1 MFEAADAARVRAA
14 RRPGAKPYA
23 GAFAGEWTLRN
34 PRNAREPGSETVPR
48 ETLRW
53 SDWANALNGQRLVSW
68 VREEVFPFHAG
79 IAAEGVTDFM
89 ADARLVIDEPTVLSQ
104 VVSHVNDLHLEQ
116 VDADTKGDL
125 FEHVL
130 GQIRQAGELGQFR
143 TPRHVIRALVQ
154 LVDPRLGETV
164 HDPAAG
170 TAGFL
175 VGAYDHIRLANSSD
189 AGIEEIEA
197 DGKTV
202 RRGLGDTLSRAAVRQ
217 LHEAT
222 FFGNDVDPRMVR
234 LATMNLTLRGLDRVR
249 ILRRDALTRSLDR
262 TAKAELGLPV
272 QGFDVVL
279 ANPPFSG
286 RLDPDRIVE
295 DVKVGRTRQT
305 ELLFLQYLLNHLKDG
320 GRCGVVV
327 PEGVLFGSTGA
338 HRELRRKL
346 VENNRVEAVLSLPG
360 GVFNPY
366 SGVKT
371 SVLVFRKG
379 GATGRV
385 MFLHADNDGFKL
397 DANHDTPIDDDDLPG
412 LGLRVP
418 RPRGAMGRLERA
430 RSRDGLVRE
439 LVVRRCGHDPR
450 RRLQPERRAV
460 SAAEPDDSGP
470 SRPAGDPRRMKAIEN
485 EILGEIDDLAAAV
498 REAVDGDD
506 PAELVPLGE
515 AMRRWIAGGTP
526 RPRRSRRGAASDCWA
541 SRRRPQ
547 YRRPESRQPGNY
559 PASAMGRAR
568 RFASTRVT
576 CSTPS
581 SDPVLEQ
588 GRPHRSSP
596 VQVLD
601 RIGPVA
607 PAARRRSR
615 FSGVYLLRRRETV
628 AFVMSSVTGHGCPVQ
643 DMKSTLMSMPVPL
656 PPLDEQRRIVDILN
670 RTARIETL
678 RARSAER
685 LREFVPALFVKMF
698 GDPVENPMGW
708 RTEPLGGVILN
719 GPQNGLYRPKSAYGS
734 GTPILRIDGF
744 YEGRVTDP
752 ARWQRVRLDRATVKK
767 FALRKDDI
775 VINRVNSRPFLG
787 KSAII
792 PDIEEPTVFESNM
805 MRIGLDPSQILP
817 KFLISMLQIGS
828 IKNQLC
834 VNAKEAI
841 NQSSINQPDVLQLL
855 VVAPPLALQRR
866 YAEIVEVARAVAR
879 VRESS
884 ARTAAAL
891 MASLVFKL
899 LGERWISGT
908 HRA

>member
-1 MFEAADAARVRAA
+1 MPLTPDLRRAIDRIRDYLFAGGYPDPAQNAEQLSFLIYFYMFEAADAARVRAA

-23 GAFAGEWTLRN
+23 GAFAGDWPLRN
-34 PRNAREPGSETVPR
+34 PRNAREPGAETAPR

-130 GQIRQAGELGQFR
+130 RQIRQAGELGQFR
-143 TPRHVIRALVQ
+143 TPRHVIRAMVQ

-175 VGAYDHIRLANSSD
+175 VGAYDHIRLANSSAD
-189 AGIEEIEA
+189 GIEEFEA

-222 FFGNDVDPRMVR
+222 LFGNDVDPRMVR
-234 LATMNLTLRGLDRVR
+234 LATMNLSLRGLDRVR

-262 TAKAELGLPV
+262 AAKAELGLPV

-286 RLDPDRIVE
+286 RLDPDRIVD
-295 DVKVGRTRQT
+295 DVKIGRTRQT
-305 ELLFLQYLLNHLKDG
+305 ELLFLQYMLNHLKDG

-379 GATGRV
+379 GTTDRV

-412 LGLRVP
+412 LVLAFQDRQARWKAWSTRDP
-418 RPRGAMGRLERA
+418 ETDWTEKWWFAEADAIRGADFNLSAGRYRPQNRTKVDHRDPLEIL
-430 RSRDGLVRE
+430 DE
-439 LVVRRCGHDPR
+439 L
-450 RRLQPERRAV
+450 
-460 SAAEPDDSGP
+460 
-470 SRPAGDPRRMKAIEN
+470 KAIEG

-498 REAVDGDD
+498 RD
-506 PAELVPLGE
+506 VP
-515 AMRRWIAGGTP
+515 
-526 RPRRSRRGAASDCWA
+526 
-541 SRRRPQ
+541 
-547 YRRPESRQPGNY
+547 
-559 PASAMGRAR
+559 
-568 RFASTRVT
+568 
-576 CSTPS
+576 
-581 SDPVLEQ
+581 
-588 GRPHRSSP
+588 
-596 VQVLD
+596 
-601 RIGPVA
+601 
-607 PAARRRSR
+607 
-615 FSGVYLLRRRETV
+615 
-628 AFVMSSVTGHGCPVQ
+628 
-643 DMKSTLMSMPVPL
+643 
-656 PPLDEQRRIVDILN
+656 
-670 RTARIETL
+670 
-678 RARSAER
+678 
-685 LREFVPALFVKMF
+685 
-698 GDPVENPMGW
+698 
-708 RTEPLGGVILN
+708 
-719 GPQNGLYRPKSAYGS
+719 
-734 GTPILRIDGF
+734 
-744 YEGRVTDP
+744 
-752 ARWQRVRLDRATVKK
+752 
-767 FALRKDDI
+767 
-775 VINRVNSRPFLG
+775 
-787 KSAII
+787 
-792 PDIEEPTVFESNM
+792 
-805 MRIGLDPSQILP
+805 
-817 KFLISMLQIGS
+817 
-828 IKNQLC
+828 
-834 VNAKEAI
+834 
-841 NQSSINQPDVLQLL
+841 
-855 VVAPPLALQRR
+855 
-866 YAEIVEVARAVAR
+866 
-879 VRESS
+879 
-884 ARTAAAL
+884 
-891 MASLVFKL
+891 
-899 LGERWISGT
+899 
-908 HRA
+908 